1 MSKMTGSAFG
11 KPNRPADPARFVEEG
26 TAALRV
32 PAEAADRES
41 APPAVSPAAAP
52 PTVQPDHQR
61 RAVNS
66 YKHKEINHMRL
77 KRLSQ
82 DLDRNMG
89 DMLDE
94 ALEAKFSEWLAQVPP
109 REPLF

>member
-1 MSKMTGSAFG
+1 MSKVTGSAFG
-11 KPNRPADPARFVEEG
+11 KPNRAADPARFVEEG

-32 PAEAADRES
+32 PAETAGHEAPTPPVAAS
-41 APPAVSPAAAP
+41 VLP
-52 PTVQPDHQR
+52 PTTQPDHQR

-94 ALEAKFSEWLAQVPP
+94 ALEAKFSEWLAAVPP
-109 REPLF
+109 REELF